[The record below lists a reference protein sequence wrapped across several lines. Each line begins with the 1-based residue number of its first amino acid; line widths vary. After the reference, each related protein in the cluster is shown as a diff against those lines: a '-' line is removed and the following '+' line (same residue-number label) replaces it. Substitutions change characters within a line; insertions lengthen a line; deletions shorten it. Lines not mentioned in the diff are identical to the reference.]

1 MVDITVA
8 IPVGPHPVYLKWLPE
23 CVESVINQEFSG
35 NIEIF
40 LLSDG
45 ADFSKLPDDLFW
57 KGAIQNHPEE
67 YTFFGK
73 RSPSL
78 LLNNILFSAW
88 HSPWNLGVADMFNIG
103 VALAEHNLVFMLGSD
118 DKLMPTCL
126 EECAKA
132 WEENNKI
139 DGWYNVTLKT
149 AKGAIVTIF
158 NNAAMVTKK
167 LWQELGGFPPS
178 AGIGACDA
186 LVLSIMLTYMPERIF
201 QVKEGRPL
209 YWMREHPYQD
219 TTKNMA
225 FFASSGVIEI
235 IRKLETQRW
244 KPKK

>member
-1 MVDITVA
+1 MADITVA

-23 CVESVINQEFSG
+23 CVESVLNQEFSG

-57 KGAIQNHPEE
+57 KEFIQDCEGKHCFT
-67 YTFFGK
+67 YTDK
-73 RSPSL
+73 IS
-78 LLNNILFSAW
+78 FSTW
-88 HSPWNLGVADMFNIG
+88 YSPWNLGVADMFNIG
-103 VALAEHNLVFMLGSD
+103 VALAEHDLVFMLGSD

-126 EECAKA
+126 EECVKT

-178 AGIGACDA
+178 AGVGACDA
-186 LVLSIMLTYMPERIF
+186 LVLSIMLTYMPKRIF
-201 QVKEGRPL
+201 QVKESRPL

-219 TTKNMA
+219 TIKNMA